1 MKKQDLTNLIK
12 QKSED
17 LGFNL
22 VGVTSP
28 HKIENNFLDSWIDKG
43 YHATMYWIENR
54 LDERKNIFKYFPEIK
69 SVISLGYNYYTG
81 KNNLEN
87 SDYKISNYSWGE
99 DYHLVIKKKLYII
112 LDFIKTYNPNLK
124 YRLCVDTSPVSEK
137 YWAQKAGLGSIGK
150 HTSLINK
157 KIGSWFFISEILLDI
172 ELSYD
177 NPFVKDLCGTC
188 TKCIDACP
196 TDALEEYILDS
207 NKCIS
212 YLTIEHRGKVDKSL
226 GGNFNNWIYGCDI
239 CQQVCPWNLKF
250 EQITEDQSFV
260 IRKEISEMDKDSWN
274 KLDVQ
279 KYRKLFKKSAV
290 KRTKFEGLKRNI
302 KLNNK

>member
-69 SVISLGYNYYTG
+69 SVISFGYNYYTG

-99 DYHLVIKKKLYII
+99 DYHLVLKKKLYII
-112 LDFIKTYNPNLK
+112 LDLIKTYYPNLK
-124 YRLCVDTSPVSEK
+124 YRICVDTSPVSEK
-137 YWAQKAGLGSIGK
+137 YWAQKAGLGAIGK

-177 NPFVKDLCGTC
+177 TPFVKDLCGTC

-212 YLTIEHRGKVDKSL
+212 YLTIEHRGKIDQNL
-226 GGNFNNWIYGCDI
+226 GNKFNNWIYGCDI

-250 EQITEDQSFV
+250 EHITEDQSFV
-260 IRKEISEMDKDSWN
+260 KRKEISDMDKNSWN
-274 KLDVQ
+274 NLDVQ

-302 KLNNK
+302 KINNK